1 MKCSLPDIWLIII
14 FIVKSECVEVLVEQG
29 TLLGTRASTV
39 FDEKLYYAFYGVPY
53 ARKPIG
59 KLRFKDP
66 KPVKTWMKP
75 YDARTEYHGACAQ
88 VHIVHKHALFGY
100 ENCLNLNI
108 YTPELYDTLKGDLK
122 TVIVWIH
129 GYAFTSSFSH
139 IHGPDFLIE
148 NDVLFI
154 SLTYRI
160 GVFGF
165 LKLKNDTNANMGL
178 KDIVIALKWI
188 RRNINK
194 FGGDKNKITIMGSG
208 SAATLITLLMS
219 KYKKLF
225 SKAILQSGSFYSP
238 SIFQIDYDLERKR
251 LIKKLKDKGFNNIV
265 KASTKDIALVAE
277 NIYTKKEVIN
287 FQKPVVPFTPIIEK
301 KSNRS
306 VISEYTYDMYKESKT
321 IGFRVPILIGF
332 NSQESMSEVTPLIHN
347 SRYLRTLNSSFK
359 YMVPFT
365 QGCKFNLTSKSYKR
379 VAKRIRE
386 RYFKKGISEKS
397 IYDFLNYANEL
408 QTYPIYKFIQ
418 NYLAV
423 QKKFYVYKFDYE
435 GNFNVM
441 KTNSLTG
448 SNTMIKGAAGG
459 DEICYILKC
468 EPLWESYVKLRH
480 DINDPDRIFI
490 QQIAKMWANFAK
502 FGDPHHNS
510 NGNVTWLPMT
520 VKEDNIFVIGKEN
533 KLSNSKLEKSVYK
546 FWNDIYSKFYAKEN
560 CEKVHDEL

>member
-1 MKCSLPDIWLIII
+1 MLVFDVWLIII
-14 FIVKSECVEVLVEQG
+14 FIVKSQGIEVVVQQG
-29 TLLGTRASTV
+29 TLLGTRSSTV
-39 FDEKLYYAFYGVPY
+39 FNEKLYYAFYGVPY
-53 ARKPIG
+53 ARMPVG

-66 KPVKTWMKP
+66 KPVKKWKKP

-108 YTPELYDTLKGDLK
+108 YTPELPDTLKGDLK
-122 TVIVWIH
+122 AVIVWIH

-154 SLTYRI
+154 SLTHRI

-165 LKLKNDTNANMGL
+165 VKLKYEDTNANMGL

-208 SAATLITLLMS
+208 SAATMITLLMS

-238 SIFQIDYDLERKR
+238 SIFQGDYNIETKR
-251 LIKKLKDKGFNNIV
+251 LINKLKDKGIVNIV
-265 KASTKDIALVAE
+265 KASAKDLALVAE
-277 NIYTKKEVIN
+277 NIYTKMEVIN

-306 VISEYTYDMYKESKT
+306 VISEYSYDMYKETKT
-321 IGFRVPILIGF
+321 IGFRIPILIGF

-347 SRYLRTLNSSFK
+347 TRYLRSLNSSFK

-365 QGCKFNLTSKSYKR
+365 NGCKFNQSSKSYKR
-379 VAKRIRE
+379 VAKKIRE
-386 RYFKKGISEKS
+386 RYFSKGITEES
-397 IYDFLNYANEL
+397 IHDFLNYATDL
-408 QTYPIYKFIQ
+408 QIYPIYKFIKK
-418 NYLAV
+418 YLAV
-423 QKKFYVYKFDYE
+423 QNNLFVYKFDYE

-468 EPLWESYVKLRH
+468 EPLWENYFKLK
-480 DINDPDRIFI
+480 NDVGDRDRIFI
-490 QQIAKMWANFAK
+490 QQIAKMWASFAK
-502 FGDPHHNS
+502 FGDPHHN
-510 NGNVTWLPMT
+510 NGNVTWPPMT
-520 VKEDNIFVIGKEN
+520 VKEDNLFVFGKEN
-533 KLSNSKLEKSVYK
+533 KLTNSKLEKSAYK
-546 FWNDIYSKFYAKEN
+546 FWNNIYSKYYAKEN
-560 CEKVHDEL
+560 CEKIHDEL